1 MARERISM
9 SERRTLES
17 SRWSIR
23 WLRRTTSW
31 LPVPSPLGFV
41 LGSSAESCSAVLVFC
56 VAWTPYYW
64 GRLLRFREISG
75 SWSFLATG
83 YSHYG
88 AVCWDLQQWIV
99 IVLVILTL
107 DPIIAYIY
115 IYVKAIGPSVS
126 LKRTSSWHTFFSNQN
141 AEFYTHLK
149 RSIQNKNYIDIIIL
163 YNLTTFTFIRRW
175 IMLLMQNGLF

>member
-1 MARERISM
+1 MSQGYKQTTGTPAYIQEKVLDWKNIALNLARERISM

-56 VAWTPYYW
+56 VAWTPCYW

-115 IYVKAIGPSVS
+115 ICKSY
-126 LKRTSSWHTFFSNQN
+126 W
-141 AEFYTHLK
+141 
-149 RSIQNKNYIDIIIL
+149 SICVA
-163 YNLTTFTFIRRW
+163 
-175 IMLLMQNGLF
+175 